1 MIYVLLGPTCSGK
14 STTLKQLVDFG
25 YEPII
30 TYTTRPKRKNEV
42 DGKDYY
48 FISERQFNHL
58 DKFNLL
64 IAKNTFKNAFGTEW
78 HYAIN
83 RQDVDLTKDLVV
95 ITDPKGY
102 RDLVKTFGKE
112 NVTSIYLN
120 TNYEIRLIRGLNR
133 QDQVNE
139 LYRRLNS
146 DEEDFK
152 GFEKEADYII
162 TEITRV
168 GVLNEVLK
176 IIYGGK
182 KT

>member
-14 STTLKQLVDFG
+14 TTTLKQLIDIG
-25 YEPII
+25 YESII

-48 FISERQFNHL
+48 FISERQFEHL
-58 DKFNLL
+58 DESNLL
-64 IAKNTFKNAFGTEW
+64 VAKNTFKNAFGTEW

-95 ITDPKGY
+95 ITEPKGY

-120 TNYEIRLIRGLNR
+120 TNYEIRLVRGLNR
-133 QDQVNE
+133 RDQVNE
-139 LYRRLNS
+139 LFRRLLS
-146 DEEDFK
+146 DEEDFR
-152 GFEKEADYII
+152 GFEEEADHII
-162 TEITRV
+162 TETTRV
-168 GVLNEVLK
+168 GVLDEVLK
-176 IIYGGK
+176 IIHGGRK
-182 KT
+182 S